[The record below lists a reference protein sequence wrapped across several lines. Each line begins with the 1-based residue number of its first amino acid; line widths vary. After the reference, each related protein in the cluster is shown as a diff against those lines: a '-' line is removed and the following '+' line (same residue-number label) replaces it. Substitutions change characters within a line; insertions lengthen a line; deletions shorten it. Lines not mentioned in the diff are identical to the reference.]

1 MRILAVDPGETTGF
15 VRAEIVSGAVYQDV
29 GDLIRDSKVHFN
41 KAGTLSGKRELAAN
55 VGLFSNLDVCV
66 VEKYVIYPNRAMQHI
81 GDDLYTARMIGQIE
95 WLAYVGSSIDDVVF
109 QAASQAKQRWPD
121 SRLYKY
127 LPGLKGKTE
136 HIKDAVRHLLT
147 YVEVNG
153 G

>member
-15 VRAEIVSGAVYQDV
+15 VRAEVVGDTCMDV
-29 GDLIRDSKVHFN
+29 GDLIKENSIRFN
-41 KAGTLSGKRELAAN
+41 KAGTLSGKRELVAN
-55 VGLFSNLDVCV
+55 IGLFSNLNVCV

-95 WLAYVGSSIDDVVF
+95 WLAYVGSSIDEVVF

-121 SRLYKY
+121 GRLYKY

-147 YVEVNG
+147 YVEVTNG